1 MNQITR
7 LIFTPLLLIT
17 SIGYGQKT
25 PEATAAEAIGSFWDI
40 PLLQEAFIDA
50 APNDRKDGIAVG
62 YLAVENDRRKAIL
75 KFSQELSDSIHGQYD
90 CLLISHKDELVF
102 ESYYRRGRIDLP
114 HPQASVTKSYIALAI
129 GRAIQLD
136 YLTMADLNKP
146 VVHFL
151 KDLALEN
158 LVDGVE
164 NITLHQAMTMRSG
177 IRVDAD
183 TLASITENGVANT
196 TPQILQ
202 RSAIIAPETQTFKY
216 QGIDP
221 RIAWQVLDSVVPG
234 SAEDFIKHEVL
245 AKIGITDYGWEND
258 VEGSSM
264 MARDMLKLGA
274 LVLNKGKW
282 KDEQL
287 ISAAFLVKATSKIT
301 KPTEE
306 WIPDTY
312 SYGYYWYQADMLVGD
327 QSYKV
332 NFAWGGG
339 GQYIITVDELDLIVV
354 ITGHDREDAIMTQVS
369 KIIIPAF
376 VEDESLP
383 LEGPYLGQV
392 PPGMRAEVFAPG
404 VVSTARYE
412 LFSAFTP
419 DMKEFYFVRYDEEDK
434 PSMIAYECKNNHW
447 HKSIT
452 GPRVGEPAIS
462 PDGKIMHLGRR
473 YKKRTDTGWSA
484 VKEVEKPF
492 KDFRIMRLVSSAK
505 GTYYFDDATEE
516 GPIRYTRMIDGK
528 WEVPK
533 PLEVDLGKFNAHPFI
548 APDESYVIWD
558 DQRESGF
565 GKADIYISFRQPD
578 GSWGP
583 AINMGDQINSEQSDS
598 YATVTPDGKYILF
611 NRKIDKD
618 NVDIYWVDA
627 QIIEALR
634 PNNNP

>member
-7 LIFTPLLLIT
+7 LIFIPILFIT
-17 SIGYGQKT
+17 SISLGQDP
-25 PEATAAEAIGSFWDI
+25 PEATVVETTLSFWDL
-40 PLLQEAFIDA
+40 PLLHEAFVDA
-50 APNDRKDGIAVG
+50 APNERGDGIAVG
-62 YLAVENDRRKAIL
+62 YFAIDNDRRKAIIQL
-75 KFSQELSDSIHGQYD
+75 SKELSDSIHGQYD
-90 CLLISHKDELVF
+90 GLLISHKDELVF

-114 HPQASVTKSYIALAI
+114 HGQASVTKSYITLAI
-129 GRAIQLD
+129 GRAIQLG
-136 YLTMADLNKP
+136 YLSMADLHKP
-146 VVHFL
+146 IVHFL
-151 KDLALEN
+151 KDLTLEN
-158 LVDGVE
+158 LADGVK
-164 NITLHQAMTMRSG
+164 NISLHQALTMRSG
-177 IRVDAD
+177 IRVSSDMLEA
-183 TLASITENGVANT
+183 ITVNGVANT
-196 TPQILQ
+196 TPQFLQ
-202 RSAIIAPETQTFKY
+202 RTSAISPETQTFTY

-221 RIAWQVLDSVVPG
+221 RLAWQVLDSVVPG
-234 SAEDFIKHEVL
+234 SAEDFMKHEVL
-245 AKIGITDYGWEND
+245 AKIGITNYGWEND
-258 VEGSSM
+258 AEGSSM

-274 LVLNKGKW
+274 LVLHKGKW
-282 KDEQL
+282 EDEQL
-287 ISAAFLVKATSKIT
+287 ISAPFLAKATSRIT
-301 KPTEE
+301 KPTED

-312 SYGYYWYQADMLVGD
+312 FYGYFWYQADMKVGE

-339 GQYIITVDELDLIVV
+339 GQYVITVAELDLIVV
-354 ITGHDREDAIMTQVS
+354 ITGHDREDTIMEQVS
-369 KIIIPAF
+369 KAILPAF
-376 VEDESLP
+376 AEDKSLP
-383 LEGPYLGQV
+383 LQGPYLGQA
-392 PPGMRAEVFAPG
+392 PPGLVAEVFAPG
-404 VVSTARYE
+404 VVSTGRYE

-434 PSMIAYECKNNHW
+434 PSMIAYEWKDNRW
-447 HKSIT
+447 DMSIT

-473 YKKRTDTGWSA
+473 YMERTDAGWSP

-528 WEVPK
+528 WETPK

-565 GKADIYISFRQPD
+565 GKADIYISFRQSD

-583 AINMGDQINSEQSDS
+583 AINMGDQVNSEQSDS

-611 NRKIDKD
+611 NRMIDKD

-627 QIIEALR
+627 QIIETLR
-634 PNNNP
+634 PQ

>member
-7 LIFTPLLLIT
+7 LIFIPLLLIT
-17 SIGYGQKT
+17 CISFGQKP
-25 PEATAAEAIGSFWDI
+25 PEATAVEAEISFWDL
-40 PLLQEAFIDA
+40 PLLQEAFVDA
-50 APNDRKDGIAVG
+50 APNDRNDGMAVG
-62 YLAVENDRRKAIL
+62 YLAIDNDRRKAIL
-75 KFSQELSDSIHGQYD
+75 RLSKELSDSIHGKYD
-90 CLLISHKDELVF
+90 GLLISHNNELVF

-114 HPQASVTKSYIALAI
+114 HGQASVTKSYITLAI
-129 GRAIQLD
+129 GRAIELGYLD
-136 YLTMADLNKP
+136 MADLHKP
-146 VVHFL
+146 IVHFL
-151 KDLALEN
+151 KDLALKN
-158 LVDGVE
+158 LAEGVE

-177 IRVDAD
+177 IRVSAD
-183 TLASITENGVANT
+183 TLASITANGVANT
-196 TPQILQ
+196 TPQFLQ
-202 RSAIIAPETQTFKY
+202 HSAVISPENQTFKY

-234 SAEDFIKHEVL
+234 SAEEFMKQEVL
-245 AKIGITDYGWEND
+245 AKIGITNYGWED
-258 VEGSSM
+258 DAEGSSM

-274 LVLNKGKW
+274 LVLHKGKW
-282 KDEQL
+282 NGEQL
-287 ISAAFLVKATSKIT
+287 ISARFLAKATSKIT
-301 KPTEE
+301 KPTED
-306 WIPDTY
+306 WIPDTFF
-312 SYGYYWYQADMLVGD
+312 YGYYWYQTNIKVGD
-327 QSYKV
+327 QSYQV

-339 GQYIITVDELDLIVV
+339 GQYIVTVEDLDLIVA
-354 ITGHDREDAIMTQVS
+354 ITGHDREDTIMEQVS

-376 VEDESLP
+376 VADENLP
-383 LEGPYLGQV
+383 LEGPYLGQA
-392 PPGMRAEVFAPG
+392 PPGLVAEVFAPG
-404 VVSTARYE
+404 VVSTGRYE

-434 PSMIAYECKNNHW
+434 PSMIVYEYKDNRW
-447 HKSIT
+447 EKTVT

-473 YKKRTDTGWSA
+473 YKERTDTGWSA

-528 WEVPK
+528 WEAPK

-565 GKADIYISFRQPD
+565 GKADIYISFRQSD

-583 AINMGDQINSEQSDS
+583 AIHMGDQINSEQSDS

-611 NRKIDKD
+611 NRMIDKD

-627 QIIEALR
+627 QIIETLR